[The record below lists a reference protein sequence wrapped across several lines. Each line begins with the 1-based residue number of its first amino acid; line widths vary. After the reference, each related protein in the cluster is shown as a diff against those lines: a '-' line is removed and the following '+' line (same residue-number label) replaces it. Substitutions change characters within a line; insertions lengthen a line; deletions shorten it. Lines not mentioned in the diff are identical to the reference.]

1 MKEMTTQHQL
11 VDVRIEDTKN
21 LYKNKKSR
29 EFVIINT
36 SADQK
41 KFL

>member
-21 LYKNKKSR
+21 LYKNKKKV
-29 EFVIINT
+29 EN
-36 SADQK
+36 
-41 KFL
+41 L